1 MKKTIIM
8 ALCAI
13 TFLVGCEEKQENPN
27 ENHSFVDIEWT
38 RDSGHDLE
46 TLRLNS
52 DGSYS
57 YTCACGN
64 PINDADLCES
74 YKYEGNEIK
83 LDCFETTEEMVT
95 TIKVI
100 KVTENTL
107 ELDFNGETRIFEK
120 NN

>member
-1 MKKTIIM
+1 M
-8 ALCAI
+8 
-13 TFLVGCEEKQENPN
+13 EEKQN
-27 ENHSFVDIEWT
+27 EQNLSFSDITWSREAT
-38 RDSGHDLE
+38 HDEE
-46 TLRLNS
+46 TIKFDS
-52 DGSYS
+52 DGDFHYS
-57 YTCACGN
+57 CACGN